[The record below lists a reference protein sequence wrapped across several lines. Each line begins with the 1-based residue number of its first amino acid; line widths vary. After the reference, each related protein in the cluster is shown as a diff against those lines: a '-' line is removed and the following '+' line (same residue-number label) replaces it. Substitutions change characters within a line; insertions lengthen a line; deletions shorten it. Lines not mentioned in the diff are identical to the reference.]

1 MLTSN
6 VAVNVFINA
15 CGWECGAGLTW
26 LVVINLFFAGV
37 ASVAVTGRITF
48 ALLRDKAFPYSDYLV
63 QVHPTLKSPIRAIN
77 FVFILDALL
86 LLLGLN
92 PESGTAFTAI
102 VGLCTIGFMVS
113 YAIPIVL
120 KIACQPKN
128 FPDTP
133 MALGRWSVPCGIA
146 SSAWLLGTS
155 CLFLFPQAGPLD
167 LDTMNWLVVICGGC
181 FVMGAVY
188 WLAGGN
194 KSFTGPPI
202 MNIKELLA
210 EQATEEEV
218 SPTWKDVQDDDR
230 NNAVTEEYLQEQYI
244 DAAAEAKQRREA
256 SFVGHAVSTAQ
267 SFGSSVV
274 EVVSSGGQ
282 GAVALAAAG
291 VHGLAVAADE
301 TLAIPSRVV
310 TTGKVLPGNTTPKT
324 LTHVFTPAGAVL
336 KSTADADAEN

>member
-92 PESGTAFTAI
+92 PASGTAFTAI

-120 KIACQPKN
+120 KIVCQPKN

-133 MALGRWSVPCGIA
+133 MAPGRWSVPCGIA
-146 SSAWLLGTS
+146 SSVWLLGTS

-210 EQATEEEV
+210 EQATEELN
-218 SPTWKDVQDDDR
+218 PTWSDVEGDDKH
-230 NNAVTEEYLQEQYI
+230 AQTEEYLQGQFI
-244 DAAAEAKQRREA
+244 DAAAEAKKRQEA
-256 SFVGHAVSTAQ
+256 TFVSQAVSTAQ
-267 SFGSSVV
+267 SLGSSVA
-274 EVVSSGGQ
+274 EVVTSGGQ

-291 VHGLAVAADE
+291 VQGLAAAADE
-301 TLAIPSRVV
+301 TLAIPGRVV
-310 TTGKVLPGNTTPKT
+310 TTGKVMAGSTPKT
-324 LTHVFTPAGAVL
+324 LSHVFTPAGAVP
-336 KSTADADAEN
+336 KSAVDADAEK